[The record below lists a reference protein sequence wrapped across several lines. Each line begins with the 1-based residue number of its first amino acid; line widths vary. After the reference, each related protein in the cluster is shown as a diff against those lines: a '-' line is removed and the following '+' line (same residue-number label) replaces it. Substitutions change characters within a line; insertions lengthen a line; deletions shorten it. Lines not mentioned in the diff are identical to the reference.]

1 MISSTNE
8 VFPSL
13 ALESQSV
20 YHESSKS
27 FLLEDLKAYF
37 NKVFQMMYDESL
49 KSTTTTTTAGSNT
62 TLSVNVGSIA
72 STNSTSSRGI
82 LAYPKILAHIDPT
95 LINSTLIRTSLLL
108 QQNKVRDS
116 TVTVPLFPSYPFLN
130 LDSRAN

>member
-1 MISSTNE
+1 MIISTNE

-49 KSTTTTTTAGSNT
+49 KSTTTTTAGSNT
-62 TLSVNVGSIA
+62 TLSVNIGSIS
-72 STNSTSSRGI
+72 STNSSSSRGI

-116 TVTVPLFPSYPFLN
+116 SVTVPSPSYPFLN